1 MSSDRG
7 TVQRSP
13 VTGTGP
19 QTGWQAPTT
28 PACWRLPTAP
38 RERKPV
44 LAALA
49 VLLILGGALG
59 AGYLVTKSSKQVQA
73 IEITRQIGAGQ
84 RIPLSA
90 MQQVPVPAGT
100 QVGYVAWV
108 YASQVTRYYAAVT
121 IPPGTL
127 LNKSMVATT
136 NRSTAGRDIIGLA
149 LKDGQ
154 LPRGLQAGDHVDIF
168 FVQNSTQVNG
178 CPGTPGSLLTG
189 NAIVLGIT
197 APSVTAGSQDADV
210 QVAVSPADAGA
221 VACAAANGI
230 AGLHGAAARRA
241 RRARARGWHRHR
253 GRRPAEPGR
262 PGLGLRGDRARRVAI
277 AVRPGLAVA
286 VGLRVRAG
294 LRLAQPLGPPQ
305 QGRLTDGADRG
316 GRGQGVTRGYH
327 HGCRAGRDLA
337 PAGAAR
343 RVRPGL
349 AATWCTG
356 CPARTA
362 SGWIRTAAC
371 SAWPSPR
378 AAARR
383 PTRSGRTCRSC
394 AAGSTCSPG

>member
-19 QTGWQAPTT
+19 QTGWQAPTM
-28 PACWRLPTAP
+28 PAGRRLPTAP

-136 NRSTAGRDIIGLA
+136 NRSTAGRAIIGLA

-178 CPGTPGSLLTG
+178 CPGSPGSLLSG

-210 QVAVSPADAGA
+210 QVAVSPADAGP

-230 AGLHGAAARRA
+230 AGVSVRPPG
-241 RRARARGWHRHR
+241 ARAGT
-253 GRRPAEPGR
+253 G
-262 PGLGLRGDRARRVAI
+262 
-277 AVRPGLAVA
+277 
-286 VGLRVRAG
+286 AG
-294 LRLAQPLGPPQ
+294 TGTGAGGQP
-305 QGRLTDGADRG
+305 
-316 GRGQGVTRGYH
+316 GQGGPGSGGT
-327 HGCRAGRDLA
+327 A
-337 PAGAAR
+337 PG
-343 RVRPGL
+343 G
-349 AATWCTG
+349 
-356 CPARTA
+356 
-362 SGWIRTAAC
+362 S
-371 SAWPSPR
+371 PSPSVPVSPSPS
-378 AAARR
+378 ASASVPVSAS
-383 PTRSGRTCRSC
+383 PSPSRSRSK
-394 AAGSTCSPG
+394 AG

>member
-19 QTGWQAPTT
+19 QTGWQAPTM
-28 PACWRLPTAP
+28 PAGRRLPTAP

-136 NRSTAGRDIIGLA
+136 NRSTAGRAIIGLA

-178 CPGTPGSLLTG
+178 CPGTPGSLLSG

-210 QVAVSPADAGA
+210 QVAVSPADAGP

-230 AGLHGAAARRA
+230 AGVSVRPPG
-241 RRARARGWHRHR
+241 ARAGT
-253 GRRPAEPGR
+253 GAGTGTGAGGQPNQGGPGSGGTV
-262 PGLGLRGDRARRVAI
+262 PGG
-277 AVRPGLAVA
+277 
-286 VGLRVRAG
+286 
-294 LRLAQPLGPPQ
+294 
-305 QGRLTDGADRG
+305 
-316 GRGQGVTRGYH
+316 
-327 HGCRAGRDLA
+327 
-337 PAGAAR
+337 
-343 RVRPGL
+343 
-349 AATWCTG
+349 
-356 CPARTA
+356 
-362 SGWIRTAAC
+362 S
-371 SAWPSPR
+371 PSPSVPVSPSPS
-378 AAARR
+378 ASASVPVSAS
-383 PTRSGRTCRSC
+383 PSPSRSRSK
-394 AAGSTCSPG
+394 AG

>member
-1 MSSDRG
+1 MRAAALPVKTLVAGAQPQGRASAMSSDRG
-7 TVQRSP
+7 TVQRTP

-19 QTGWQAPTT
+19 QTGWQAPTM
-28 PACWRLPTAP
+28 PAGRRLPTAP

-136 NRSTAGRDIIGLA
+136 NRSTAGRAIIGLA

-178 CPGTPGSLLTG
+178 CPGTPGSLLSG

-230 AGLHGAAARRA
+230 AGLS
-241 RRARARGWHRHR
+241 
-253 GRRPAEPGR
+253 
-262 PGLGLRGDRARRVAI
+262 
-277 AVRPGLAVA
+277 VRP
-286 VGLRVRAG
+286 
-294 LRLAQPLGPPQ
+294 
-305 QGRLTDGADRG
+305 
-316 GRGQGVTRGYH
+316 
-327 HGCRAGRDLA
+327 
-337 PAGAAR
+337 
-343 RVRPGL
+343 PG
-349 AATWCTG
+349 
-356 CPARTA
+356 ARTGA
-362 SGWIRTAAC
+362 GTGAGGQPDQGGPGSGGTAPGG
-371 SAWPSPR
+371 SPSPSVPLSPSPS
-378 AAARR
+378 ASASVPVSAS
-383 PTRSGRTCRSC
+383 PSPSRSRSK
-394 AAGSTCSPG
+394 AG

>member
-1 MSSDRG
+1 
-7 TVQRSP
+7 
-13 VTGTGP
+13 
-19 QTGWQAPTT
+19 
-28 PACWRLPTAP
+28 
-38 RERKPV
+38 V

-100 QVGYVAWV
+100 QIGYVAWV

-178 CPGTPGSLLTG
+178 CPGTPGSLLSG

-230 AGLHGAAARRA
+230 AGLSVRPPG
-241 RRARARGWHRHR
+241 ARAGTGAGTGTGAGGQPDQGGPGSGGTAPGGSPSPSVPVPPSPSASASGPVSASPSPS
-253 GRRPAEPGR
+253 GRRSK
-262 PGLGLRGDRARRVAI
+262 
-277 AVRPGLAVA
+277 
-286 VGLRVRAG
+286 AG
-294 LRLAQPLGPPQ
+294 
-305 QGRLTDGADRG
+305 
-316 GRGQGVTRGYH
+316 
-327 HGCRAGRDLA
+327 
-337 PAGAAR
+337 
-343 RVRPGL
+343 
-349 AATWCTG
+349 
-356 CPARTA
+356 
-362 SGWIRTAAC
+362 
-371 SAWPSPR
+371 
-378 AAARR
+378 
-383 PTRSGRTCRSC
+383 
-394 AAGSTCSPG
+394 

>member
-19 QTGWQAPTT
+19 QTGWQAPTM
-28 PACWRLPTAP
+28 PAGRRLPTAP

-136 NRSTAGRDIIGLA
+136 NRSTAGRAIIGLA

-178 CPGTPGSLLTG
+178 CPGTPGSLLSG

-230 AGLHGAAARRA
+230 AGVSVRPPG
-241 RRARARGWHRHR
+241 ARAGT
-253 GRRPAEPGR
+253 GAGTGTGAGGQPNQGGPGSGGTA
-262 PGLGLRGDRARRVAI
+262 PGG
-277 AVRPGLAVA
+277 
-286 VGLRVRAG
+286 
-294 LRLAQPLGPPQ
+294 
-305 QGRLTDGADRG
+305 
-316 GRGQGVTRGYH
+316 
-327 HGCRAGRDLA
+327 
-337 PAGAAR
+337 
-343 RVRPGL
+343 
-349 AATWCTG
+349 
-356 CPARTA
+356 
-362 SGWIRTAAC
+362 S
-371 SAWPSPR
+371 PSPSVPVSPSPS
-378 AAARR
+378 ASASVPVSASPS
-383 PTRSGRTCRSC
+383 PTHSRSK
-394 AAGSTCSPG
+394 AG

>member
-19 QTGWQAPTT
+19 QTGWQAPTM
-28 PACWRLPTAP
+28 PAGRRLPTAP

-90 MQQVPVPAGT
+90 MQQVQVPAGT

-108 YASQVTRYYAAVT
+108 YASRVTRYYAAVT

-136 NRSTAGRDIIGLA
+136 NRSTAGRAIIGLA

-168 FVQNSTQVNG
+168 FVQNSTQING
-178 CPGTPGSLLTG
+178 CPGTPGSLLSG

-230 AGLHGAAARRA
+230 AGISVRPPG
-241 RRARARGWHRHR
+241 ARAGT
-253 GRRPAEPGR
+253 GTGAGGQPSQGGPGSGGTA
-262 PGLGLRGDRARRVAI
+262 PGG
-277 AVRPGLAVA
+277 
-286 VGLRVRAG
+286 
-294 LRLAQPLGPPQ
+294 
-305 QGRLTDGADRG
+305 
-316 GRGQGVTRGYH
+316 
-327 HGCRAGRDLA
+327 
-337 PAGAAR
+337 
-343 RVRPGL
+343 
-349 AATWCTG
+349 
-356 CPARTA
+356 
-362 SGWIRTAAC
+362 S
-371 SAWPSPR
+371 PSPSVPVSPSPS
-378 AAARR
+378 ASASVPVSAS
-383 PTRSGRTCRSC
+383 PSPSRSRSK
-394 AAGSTCSPG
+394 AG

>member
-19 QTGWQAPTT
+19 QTGWQAPTM
-28 PACWRLPTAP
+28 PAGRRLPTAP

-90 MQQVPVPAGT
+90 MQQVAVPAGT

-136 NRSTAGRDIIGLA
+136 NRSTAGRAIIGLA

-178 CPGTPGSLLTG
+178 CPGTPGSLLSG

-210 QVAVSPADAGA
+210 QVAVSPADAGP

-230 AGLHGAAARRA
+230 AGVSVRPPG
-241 RRARARGWHRHR
+241 ARAGT
-253 GRRPAEPGR
+253 G
-262 PGLGLRGDRARRVAI
+262 
-277 AVRPGLAVA
+277 
-286 VGLRVRAG
+286 AG
-294 LRLAQPLGPPQ
+294 TDTGAGGQP
-305 QGRLTDGADRG
+305 
-316 GRGQGVTRGYH
+316 GQGGPGSGGT
-327 HGCRAGRDLA
+327 A
-337 PAGAAR
+337 PG
-343 RVRPGL
+343 G
-349 AATWCTG
+349 
-356 CPARTA
+356 
-362 SGWIRTAAC
+362 S
-371 SAWPSPR
+371 PSPSVPVSPSPS
-378 AAARR
+378 ASASVPVSAS
-383 PTRSGRTCRSC
+383 PSPSRSRSK
-394 AAGSTCSPG
+394 AG

>member
-19 QTGWQAPTT
+19 QTGWQAPTM
-28 PACWRLPTAP
+28 PAGRRLPTAP

-84 RIPLSA
+84 RIPLAA

-100 QVGYVAWV
+100 QVGYVAWA

-136 NRSTAGRDIIGLA
+136 NRSTAGRAIIGLA

-178 CPGTPGSLLTG
+178 CPGSPGSLLSG

-210 QVAVSPADAGA
+210 QVAVSPADAGP

-230 AGLHGAAARRA
+230 AGVSVRPPG
-241 RRARARGWHRHR
+241 ARAGT
-253 GRRPAEPGR
+253 G
-262 PGLGLRGDRARRVAI
+262 
-277 AVRPGLAVA
+277 
-286 VGLRVRAG
+286 AG
-294 LRLAQPLGPPQ
+294 TGTGAGGQP
-305 QGRLTDGADRG
+305 
-316 GRGQGVTRGYH
+316 GQGGPGSGGT
-327 HGCRAGRDLA
+327 A
-337 PAGAAR
+337 PG
-343 RVRPGL
+343 G
-349 AATWCTG
+349 
-356 CPARTA
+356 
-362 SGWIRTAAC
+362 S
-371 SAWPSPR
+371 PSPSVPVSPSPS
-378 AAARR
+378 ASASVPVSAS
-383 PTRSGRTCRSC
+383 PSPSRSRSK
-394 AAGSTCSPG
+394 AG

>member
-1 MSSDRG
+1 MRAAALPVKTLVAGAQPQGRASAMSSDRG

-19 QTGWQAPTT
+19 QTGWQAPTM
-28 PACWRLPTAP
+28 PAGRRLPTAP

-136 NRSTAGRDIIGLA
+136 NRSTAGRAIIGLA

-154 LPRGLQAGDHVDIF
+154 LPRGLQADDHVDIF

-178 CPGTPGSLLTG
+178 CPGTPGSLLSG

-230 AGLHGAAARRA
+230 AGLS
-241 RRARARGWHRHR
+241 
-253 GRRPAEPGR
+253 
-262 PGLGLRGDRARRVAI
+262 
-277 AVRPGLAVA
+277 VRPPGART
-286 VGLRVRAG
+286 GTGTGAG
-294 LRLAQPLGPPQ
+294 TG
-305 QGRLTDGADRG
+305 
-316 GRGQGVTRGYH
+316 
-327 HGCRAGRDLA
+327 
-337 PAGAAR
+337 AGAGGQPDQGG
-343 RVRPGL
+343 PGS
-349 AATWCTG
+349 G
-356 CPARTA
+356 GTA
-362 SGWIRTAAC
+362 PGGS
-371 SAWPSPR
+371 PSPSVPVSPSPS
-378 AAARR
+378 ASASVPVSAS
-383 PTRSGRTCRSC
+383 PSPSGRSSK
-394 AAGSTCSPG
+394 AG

>member
-19 QTGWQAPTT
+19 QTGWQAPTM
-28 PACWRLPTAP
+28 PAGRRLPTAP

-90 MQQVPVPAGT
+90 MQQVQVPAGT

-136 NRSTAGRDIIGLA
+136 NRSTAGRAIIGLA

-178 CPGTPGSLLTG
+178 CPGTPGSLLSG

-230 AGLHGAAARRA
+230 AGISVRPPG
-241 RRARARGWHRHR
+241 ARAGT
-253 GRRPAEPGR
+253 GTGAGGQPNQGGPGSGGTA
-262 PGLGLRGDRARRVAI
+262 PGG
-277 AVRPGLAVA
+277 
-286 VGLRVRAG
+286 
-294 LRLAQPLGPPQ
+294 
-305 QGRLTDGADRG
+305 
-316 GRGQGVTRGYH
+316 
-327 HGCRAGRDLA
+327 
-337 PAGAAR
+337 
-343 RVRPGL
+343 
-349 AATWCTG
+349 
-356 CPARTA
+356 
-362 SGWIRTAAC
+362 S
-371 SAWPSPR
+371 PSPSVPVSPSPSTS
-378 AAARR
+378 ASVPVSAS
-383 PTRSGRTCRSC
+383 PSPSHSRSK
-394 AAGSTCSPG
+394 AG

>member
-28 PACWRLPTAP
+28 PAGRRLPTAP

-59 AGYLVTKSSKQVQA
+59 AGYLVTTSSKQVQA

-136 NRSTAGRDIIGLA
+136 NRSTAGREVIGLA

-178 CPGTPGSLLTG
+178 CPGTPGSLLSG
-189 NAIVLGIT
+189 NAIVLGLT

-230 AGLHGAAARRA
+230 AGLTVRPPGAHAGPEGGTGAGA
-241 RRARARGWHRHR
+241 GAG
-253 GRRPAEPGR
+253 GR
-262 PGLGLRGDRARRVAI
+262 PNQG
-277 AVRPGLAVA
+277 PG
-286 VGLRVRAG
+286 AG
-294 LRLAQPLGPPQ
+294 SGTVP
-305 QGRLTDGADRG
+305 G
-316 GRGQGVTRGYH
+316 G
-327 HGCRAGRDLA
+327 
-337 PAGAAR
+337 
-343 RVRPGL
+343 
-349 AATWCTG
+349 
-356 CPARTA
+356 
-362 SGWIRTAAC
+362 S
-371 SAWPSPR
+371 PSPSVPVSPSPS
-378 AAARR
+378 ASASVPASAS
-383 PTRSGRTCRSC
+383 PSPSGSRSK
-394 AAGSTCSPG
+394 AG

>member
-28 PACWRLPTAP
+28 PAGRRLPTAP

-90 MQQVPVPAGT
+90 MQQVAVPAGT

-136 NRSTAGRDIIGLA
+136 NRSTAGRAIIGLA

-178 CPGTPGSLLTG
+178 CPGTPGSLLSG

-230 AGLHGAAARRA
+230 AGVSVRPPG
-241 RRARARGWHRHR
+241 ARAGT
-253 GRRPAEPGR
+253 G
-262 PGLGLRGDRARRVAI
+262 
-277 AVRPGLAVA
+277 
-286 VGLRVRAG
+286 AG
-294 LRLAQPLGPPQ
+294 TGTGAGGQP
-305 QGRLTDGADRG
+305 
-316 GRGQGVTRGYH
+316 GQGGPGSGGT
-327 HGCRAGRDLA
+327 A
-337 PAGAAR
+337 PVG
-343 RVRPGL
+343 
-349 AATWCTG
+349 
-356 CPARTA
+356 
-362 SGWIRTAAC
+362 S
-371 SAWPSPR
+371 PSPSVPVSPSPS
-378 AAARR
+378 ASASVPVSAS
-383 PTRSGRTCRSC
+383 PSPSRSRSK
-394 AAGSTCSPG
+394 AG

>member
-13 VTGTGP
+13 VTGSGTGP

-28 PACWRLPTAP
+28 PAGRRLPTAP

-73 IEITRQIGAGQ
+73 IEITQQIGAGQ
-84 RIPLSA
+84 RIPMSA
-90 MQQVPVPAGT
+90 MQQVPVPDGT

-127 LNKSMVATT
+127 LNKAMVATA
-136 NRSTAGRDIIGLA
+136 NRSTAGRDVIGLA

-168 FVQNSTQVNG
+168 FVQNSTQADG
-178 CPGTPGSLLTG
+178 CPGTPGSLLSG

-210 QVAVSPADAGA
+210 QVAVTPADAGA

-230 AGLHGAAARRA
+230 AGLTVRPPGARTGSEPGPGGQAGQGGPAPGSSPSPSVPGSPSPSVSPSPSA
-241 RRARARGWHRHR
+241 SVSASPSPS
-253 GRRPAEPGR
+253 GRRSK
-262 PGLGLRGDRARRVAI
+262 
-277 AVRPGLAVA
+277 
-286 VGLRVRAG
+286 AG
-294 LRLAQPLGPPQ
+294 
-305 QGRLTDGADRG
+305 
-316 GRGQGVTRGYH
+316 
-327 HGCRAGRDLA
+327 
-337 PAGAAR
+337 
-343 RVRPGL
+343 
-349 AATWCTG
+349 
-356 CPARTA
+356 
-362 SGWIRTAAC
+362 
-371 SAWPSPR
+371 
-378 AAARR
+378 
-383 PTRSGRTCRSC
+383 
-394 AAGSTCSPG
+394 

>member
-1 MSSDRG
+1 M
-7 TVQRSP
+7 
-13 VTGTGP
+13 
-19 QTGWQAPTT
+19 
-28 PACWRLPTAP
+28 PAGRRLPTAP

-100 QVGYVAWV
+100 HIGYVAWV

-127 LNKSMVATT
+127 LNKSMVATA

-178 CPGTPGSLLTG
+178 CPGTPGSLLSG
-189 NAIVLGIT
+189 NAVVLGIT

-210 QVAVSPADAGA
+210 QVAVSPADAGP

-230 AGLHGAAARRA
+230 AGISVRPPG
-241 RRARARGWHRHR
+241 ARAGT
-253 GRRPAEPGR
+253 GTGAGGQPSQGGPGSGGTV
-262 PGLGLRGDRARRVAI
+262 PGG
-277 AVRPGLAVA
+277 
-286 VGLRVRAG
+286 
-294 LRLAQPLGPPQ
+294 
-305 QGRLTDGADRG
+305 
-316 GRGQGVTRGYH
+316 
-327 HGCRAGRDLA
+327 
-337 PAGAAR
+337 
-343 RVRPGL
+343 
-349 AATWCTG
+349 
-356 CPARTA
+356 
-362 SGWIRTAAC
+362 S
-371 SAWPSPR
+371 PSPSVPVSPS
-378 AAARR
+378 ASASVPVSAS
-383 PTRSGRTCRSC
+383 PSPSRSRSK
-394 AAGSTCSPG
+394 AG

>member
-19 QTGWQAPTT
+19 QTGWQAPTM
-28 PACWRLPTAP
+28 PAGRRLPTAP

-178 CPGTPGSLLTG
+178 CPGTPGSLLSG

-230 AGLHGAAARRA
+230 AGLSVRPPG
-241 RRARARGWHRHR
+241 ARAGTGAGTGAGAGGQPDQGGPGSGGTAPGGSPSPSVPVPPSPSASASGPVSASPSPS
-253 GRRPAEPGR
+253 GRRSK
-262 PGLGLRGDRARRVAI
+262 
-277 AVRPGLAVA
+277 
-286 VGLRVRAG
+286 AG
-294 LRLAQPLGPPQ
+294 
-305 QGRLTDGADRG
+305 
-316 GRGQGVTRGYH
+316 
-327 HGCRAGRDLA
+327 
-337 PAGAAR
+337 
-343 RVRPGL
+343 
-349 AATWCTG
+349 
-356 CPARTA
+356 
-362 SGWIRTAAC
+362 
-371 SAWPSPR
+371 
-378 AAARR
+378 
-383 PTRSGRTCRSC
+383 
-394 AAGSTCSPG
+394 

>member
-1 MSSDRG
+1 MRAAALPVKTLVAGAQPQGRASAMSSDRG

-19 QTGWQAPTT
+19 QTGWQAPTM
-28 PACWRLPTAP
+28 PAGRRLPTAP

-136 NRSTAGRDIIGLA
+136 NRSTAGRAIIGLA

-178 CPGTPGSLLTG
+178 CPGTPGSLLSG

-230 AGLHGAAARRA
+230 AGL
-241 RRARARGWHRHR
+241 
-253 GRRPAEPGR
+253 
-262 PGLGLRGDRARRVAI
+262 
-277 AVRPGLAVA
+277 AVRPPGARS
-286 VGLRVRAG
+286 GTGTGTGAG
-294 LRLAQPLGPPQ
+294 GQPNQGGP
-305 QGRLTDGADRG
+305 GSG
-316 GRGQGVTRGYH
+316 GT
-327 HGCRAGRDLA
+327 A
-337 PAGAAR
+337 PG
-343 RVRPGL
+343 G
-349 AATWCTG
+349 
-356 CPARTA
+356 
-362 SGWIRTAAC
+362 S
-371 SAWPSPR
+371 PSPSVPVSPSPS
-378 AAARR
+378 ASASVPVSAS
-383 PTRSGRTCRSC
+383 PSPSGRSSK
-394 AAGSTCSPG
+394 AG

>member
-1 MSSDRG
+1 M
-7 TVQRSP
+7 
-13 VTGTGP
+13 
-19 QTGWQAPTT
+19 
-28 PACWRLPTAP
+28 
-38 RERKPV
+38 

-73 IEITRQIGAGQ
+73 IEITRQIRAGQ

-100 QVGYVAWV
+100 QIGYVAWV

-178 CPGTPGSLLTG
+178 CPGTPGSLLSG

-230 AGLHGAAARRA
+230 AGLTVRPPGARPGPAPAPGPAASRTRA
-241 RRARARGWHRHR
+241 ARARA
-253 GRRPAEPGR
+253 P
-262 PGLGLRGDRARRVAI
+262 GDRARRVAV

-286 VGLRVRAG
+286 VAVGS
-294 LRLAQPLGPPQ
+294 
-305 QGRLTDGADRG
+305 
-316 GRGQGVTRGYH
+316 
-327 HGCRAGRDLA
+327 
-337 PAGAAR
+337 
-343 RVRPGL
+343 
-349 AATWCTG
+349 
-356 CPARTA
+356 A
-362 SGWIRTAAC
+362 SVPV
-371 SAWPSPR
+371 SASPSL
-378 AAARR
+378 
-383 PTRSGRTCRSC
+383 SGRRGK
-394 AAGSTCSPG
+394 AG

>member
-19 QTGWQAPTT
+19 QTGWQAPTM
-28 PACWRLPTAP
+28 PAGRRLPTAP

-136 NRSTAGRDIIGLA
+136 NRSTAGRAIIGLA

-178 CPGTPGSLLTG
+178 CPGTPGSLLSG

-230 AGLHGAAARRA
+230 AGVSVRPPG
-241 RRARARGWHRHR
+241 ARAGT
-253 GRRPAEPGR
+253 G
-262 PGLGLRGDRARRVAI
+262 
-277 AVRPGLAVA
+277 
-286 VGLRVRAG
+286 AG
-294 LRLAQPLGPPQ
+294 TGTGAGGQP
-305 QGRLTDGADRG
+305 
-316 GRGQGVTRGYH
+316 GQGGPGSGGT
-327 HGCRAGRDLA
+327 A
-337 PAGAAR
+337 PG
-343 RVRPGL
+343 G
-349 AATWCTG
+349 
-356 CPARTA
+356 
-362 SGWIRTAAC
+362 S
-371 SAWPSPR
+371 PSPS
-378 AAARR
+378 ASASVPVSAS
-383 PTRSGRTCRSC
+383 PSPSRSRSK
-394 AAGSTCSPG
+394 AG

>member
-19 QTGWQAPTT
+19 QTGWQAPTM
-28 PACWRLPTAP
+28 PAGRRLPTAP

-84 RIPLSA
+84 RIPMSA
-90 MQQVPVPAGT
+90 MQQVAVPNGT

-108 YASQVTRYYAAVT
+108 YASQVTRYYAATT

-168 FVQNSTQVNG
+168 FVQNSTQANG
-178 CPGTPGSLLTG
+178 CPGTPGSLLSA

-210 QVAVSPADAGA
+210 QVAVSPADAGP

-230 AGLHGAAARRA
+230 AGLTVRPPGARTGSGPGSGSQPGQGGAGTGGSVPSGSPSPSAPVSPSPSA
-241 RRARARGWHRHR
+241 SASVTTPVSPSPS
-253 GRRPAEPGR
+253 GRRSK
-262 PGLGLRGDRARRVAI
+262 
-277 AVRPGLAVA
+277 
-286 VGLRVRAG
+286 VG
-294 LRLAQPLGPPQ
+294 
-305 QGRLTDGADRG
+305 
-316 GRGQGVTRGYH
+316 
-327 HGCRAGRDLA
+327 
-337 PAGAAR
+337 
-343 RVRPGL
+343 
-349 AATWCTG
+349 
-356 CPARTA
+356 
-362 SGWIRTAAC
+362 
-371 SAWPSPR
+371 
-378 AAARR
+378 
-383 PTRSGRTCRSC
+383 
-394 AAGSTCSPG
+394 

>member
-1 MSSDRG
+1 MRAAALPVKTLVAGAQPQGRASAMSSDRG

-19 QTGWQAPTT
+19 QTGWQAPTM
-28 PACWRLPTAP
+28 PAGRRLPTAP

-178 CPGTPGSLLTG
+178 CPGTPGSLLSG

-230 AGLHGAAARRA
+230 AGLSVRPPG
-241 RRARARGWHRHR
+241 ARAGTGAGTGTGAGGQPDQGGPGSGGTAPGGSPSPSVPVPPSPSASASGPVSASPSPS
-253 GRRPAEPGR
+253 GRRSK
-262 PGLGLRGDRARRVAI
+262 
-277 AVRPGLAVA
+277 
-286 VGLRVRAG
+286 AG
-294 LRLAQPLGPPQ
+294 
-305 QGRLTDGADRG
+305 
-316 GRGQGVTRGYH
+316 
-327 HGCRAGRDLA
+327 
-337 PAGAAR
+337 
-343 RVRPGL
+343 
-349 AATWCTG
+349 
-356 CPARTA
+356 
-362 SGWIRTAAC
+362 
-371 SAWPSPR
+371 
-378 AAARR
+378 
-383 PTRSGRTCRSC
+383 
-394 AAGSTCSPG
+394 

>member
-19 QTGWQAPTT
+19 QTGWQAPTM
-28 PACWRLPTAP
+28 PAGRRLPTAP

-90 MQQVPVPAGT
+90 MQQVAVPAGT

-136 NRSTAGRDIIGLA
+136 NRSTAGRAIIGLA

-178 CPGTPGSLLTG
+178 CPGTPGSLLSG

-221 VACAAANGI
+221 VTCAAANGI
-230 AGLHGAAARRA
+230 AGISVRPPG
-241 RRARARGWHRHR
+241 ARAGT
-253 GRRPAEPGR
+253 GTGAGGQPNQGGPGSGGTA
-262 PGLGLRGDRARRVAI
+262 PGG
-277 AVRPGLAVA
+277 
-286 VGLRVRAG
+286 
-294 LRLAQPLGPPQ
+294 
-305 QGRLTDGADRG
+305 
-316 GRGQGVTRGYH
+316 
-327 HGCRAGRDLA
+327 
-337 PAGAAR
+337 
-343 RVRPGL
+343 
-349 AATWCTG
+349 
-356 CPARTA
+356 
-362 SGWIRTAAC
+362 S
-371 SAWPSPR
+371 PSPSVPVSPSPS
-378 AAARR
+378 ASASVPVSASPSPSPS
-383 PTRSGRTCRSC
+383 PTHSRSK
-394 AAGSTCSPG
+394 AG

>member
-13 VTGTGP
+13 VTGSGAGP
-19 QTGWQAPTT
+19 QAGWQAPTM
-28 PACWRLPTAP
+28 PAGRRLPTAP

-73 IEITRQIGAGQ
+73 IEITQQIGAGQ
-84 RIPLSA
+84 RIPMSA
-90 MQQVPVPAGT
+90 MQQVPVPDGT
-100 QVGYVAWV
+100 QVGSVAWV

-127 LNKSMVATT
+127 LNKAMVATS
-136 NRSTAGRDIIGLA
+136 NRSTAGRDVIGLA

-168 FVQNSTQVNG
+168 FVQNSTQADG
-178 CPGTPGSLLTG
+178 CPGTPGALLSG

-230 AGLHGAAARRA
+230 AGLT
-241 RRARARGWHRHR
+241 
-253 GRRPAEPGR
+253 
-262 PGLGLRGDRARRVAI
+262 
-277 AVRPGLAVA
+277 VRPPGART
-286 VGLRVRAG
+286 GSDPGAG
-294 LRLAQPLGPPQ
+294 GQA
-305 QGRLTDGADRG
+305 
-316 GRGQGVTRGYH
+316 GQGG
-327 HGCRAGRDLA
+327 
-337 PAGAAR
+337 
-343 RVRPGL
+343 PG
-349 AATWCTG
+349 
-356 CPARTA
+356 
-362 SGWIRTAAC
+362 SE
-371 SAWPSPR
+371 SSPSPS
-378 AAARR
+378 APVSPSPSAPVPAS
-383 PTRSGRTCRSC
+383 PSPSSSRSK
-394 AAGSTCSPG
+394 AG